1 MEVSRLSGGW
11 LEEMPFVLRS
21 DWAISGEYGSNGP
34 CWKVLQ
40 EQIWRRHPV
49 NKEPAETSC
58 EQNGTEM
65 CDFKRGLLVTDSWW
79 SVYHFPRSYCYWI
92 WCWRKLESS
101 GRENMRKLR
110 SRCSFFVHLGLCF
123 GLWIDLI
130 PLFQDLLLECF
141 ASDETWNYNGFWFAL
156 GTVLRCM
163 CHFQTDEAE
172 HRLNHP

>member
-21 DWAISGEYGSNGP
+21 DWAISGERGSNAP

-58 EQNGTEM
+58 EQHGTEM

-79 SVYHFPRSYCYWI
+79 SVYHFPLSYCHWI
-92 WCWRKLESS
+92 WRWRKAGELSLRKYEETEKQMFIFCASWPLSWSVNRPDPSSS
-101 GRENMRKLR
+101 GFIAWMFCLR
-110 SRCSFFVHLGLCF
+110 
-123 GLWIDLI
+123 
-130 PLFQDLLLECF
+130 
-141 ASDETWNYNGFWFAL
+141 WNTEL
-156 GTVLRCM
+156 
-163 CHFQTDEAE
+163 
-172 HRLNHP
+172 